1 MSSPAD
7 RTQARKRPRQAR
19 SIALV
24 EAVLDACEELL
35 ARDGYERLSTRD
47 VADRAGVSVGSLYQ
61 YFPAKAALVGA
72 VIERKLERDWA
83 EIRGVQERLRG
94 QSLEVVLE
102 ALVRAMIGF
111 FARQAG
117 LYAAMVAAMAE
128 VARELDV
135 QSSVDA
141 GRLALEQA
149 LMSEPGPH
157 RRGAHVAY
165 ILSTVLV
172 ATLRETARSAP
183 HRLDDSAFAD
193 DMVRLLVGFLV
204 EGR

>member
-1 MSSPAD
+1 MSSPED
-7 RTQARKRPRQAR
+7 RTQARKQPRQAR

-35 ARDGYERLSTRD
+35 ARDGYEALSTRD
-47 VADRAGVSVGSLYQ
+47 VAHRAGVSVGSLYQ

-72 VIERKLERDWA
+72 VIERKMERDWA
-83 EIRGVQERLRG
+83 EIRAIQENLQG
-94 QSLEVVLE
+94 QRLEVVLE
-102 ALVRAMIGF
+102 ASIRAMIGM

-117 LYAAMVAAMAE
+117 LYAAMVASMAE

-135 QSSVDA
+135 QSSIDA
-141 GRLALEQA
+141 GWLALEQTLA
-149 LMSEPGPH
+149 SEPGSH
-157 RRGAHVAY
+157 RRGTHVAY
-165 ILSTVLV
+165 IVSTALV
-172 ATLRETARSAP
+172 ATLRQTARSAP
-183 HRLDDSAFAD
+183 HRLDDPAFAD